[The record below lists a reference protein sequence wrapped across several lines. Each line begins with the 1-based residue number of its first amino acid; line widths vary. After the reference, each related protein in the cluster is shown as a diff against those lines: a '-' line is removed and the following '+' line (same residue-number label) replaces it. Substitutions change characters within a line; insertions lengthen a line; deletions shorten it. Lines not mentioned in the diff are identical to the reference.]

1 MMKKV
6 VYLNMIIL
14 MHSLQSIANDQ
25 QTDTITYNITGS
37 NISISTHHEVIMLD
51 SANIYTLMWQE
62 DSTLSVQLQGM
73 KDYAFDEDEEMWQE
87 SLLLSDGDSLRA
99 ILRIFLLI
107 TQGEL
112 VELTDLDNL
121 PLGYKG
127 IRVKWTFETN
137 GIEVKNNYTILLNN
151 NYSLFIALTASENV
165 LFSTLNQ
172 RAENLF
178 SELQFAMP

>member
-6 VYLNMIIL
+6 IYL
-14 MHSLQSIANDQ
+14 SLFLLANNIDSSAKELLS
-25 QTDTITYNITGS
+25 DTVNYNIKGS
-37 NISISTHHEVIMLD
+37 GISISSYHETVLLD

-62 DSTLSVQLQGM
+62 DSTLSVQFQGI
-73 KDYAFDEDEEMWQE
+73 KDYAFDGDEQMWLE
-87 SLLLSDGDSLRA
+87 SLLLSEGDSLRA

-112 VELTDLDNL
+112 VELTDLENL

-127 IRVKWTFETN
+127 IRAAWSFETN

-151 NYSLFIALTASENV
+151 NYSLFIALTASEEV
-165 LFSTLNQ
+165 LFSSLNQ
-172 RAENLF
+172 RAASLF